1 MQVENNKVVSFY
13 YQLRECLG
21 GEEAREIENN
31 RKGDPLAYLHGYRNI
46 LLGLETELTGK
57 EVGDTIS
64 VTLKPEEAYG
74 LHNEDAVSRVPLKRI
89 RQKGN
94 LKPGMVAQI
103 QTSNGLRDAVVVKV
117 GRFNVDVDKNHP
129 LAGKTLTF
137 EIEIT
142 DVREATE
149 EELAHG
155 HAHGVGGHQH

>member
-57 EVGDTIS
+57 GVGDTIS

-74 LHNEDAVSRVPLKRI
+74 LRNEDAVSRVPLKRI
-89 RQKGN
+89 RQKGK
-94 LKPGMVAQI
+94 LKPGMAVQI
-103 QTSNGLRDAVVVKV
+103 QTSNGFQDAMVVKV
-117 GRFNVDVDKNHP
+117 GRFNVDVDNNHP
-129 LAGKTLTF
+129 LAGKTLIF
-137 EIEIT
+137 DIEIT

-155 HAHGVGGHQH
+155 HAHGVGGHHH